1 MKIKTYEDL
10 AKINT
15 LIEPLQK
22 KLNTKQKA
30 LVTAKKKVA
39 KVEDDILN
47 LEAEIEAVLNE
58 RSDYATER

>member
-58 RSDYATER
+58 RSDYATE